1 MRLAKRKLTGRE
13 KDEAAVQLLERLREQ
28 LHMGNLTVVRQ
39 TAFHLSWL
47 QEDGMEILKEGLF
60 SKESPRKTKNAASYG
75 LRKMRGRMAKP
86 ALELLKQGAED
97 SDRSMAI
104 SKICKNALDVFH
116 NKNPKPRR
124 FNKPQRKRGPRFE
137 IRDIPSGNVR
147 TSNRPRRVVRHNAPR

>member
-1 MRLAKRKLTGRE
+1 MKLAKRKLTGRE

-28 LHMGNLTVVRQ
+28 LHTGNLTVVRQ

-47 QEDGMEILKEGLF
+47 QEDGMAILKEGLF

-97 SDRSMAI
+97 DDRSI

-124 FNKPQRKRGPRFE
+124 FKPQKKRTSKFE

-147 TSNRPRRVVRHNAPR
+147 RSNRPRRAVRHNSPR

>member
-1 MRLAKRKLTGRE
+1 MKLAKRKLTGRE

-28 LHMGNLTVVRQ
+28 LHTGNLTVVRQ

-47 QEDGMEILKEGLF
+47 QEDGMEIPKEGLF

-97 SDRSMAI
+97 DDQSI

-116 NKNPKPRR
+116 NKNPKPKR
-124 FNKPQRKRGPRFE
+124 FKRQKKRTSRFE

-147 TSNRPRRVVRHNAPR
+147 RSNRPRRVVRHNSSR

>member
-28 LHMGNLTVVRQ
+28 LHTGNLTVVRQ

-47 QEDGMEILKEGLF
+47 QEDGLEILKEGLF

-97 SDRSMAI
+97 DDRI
-104 SKICKNALDVFH
+104 VSKICKNALDVFH
-116 NKNPKPRR
+116 NKAPKPRR
-124 FNKPQRKRGPRFE
+124 FKHKKKRASRFE

-147 TSNRPRRVVRHNAPR
+147 KSNRPRRVVKHSTPR